1 MISEAMGKIL
11 GMVLAYGVSGLGLF
25 LAYVNY
31 RKRILKAEKVM
42 TRTAWAVVAL
52 IVLGVAGGALVV
64 AHLAEPPAPESPAD
78 AAAAPAADAEPATA
92 EEPAVPPPAH
102 EDEPSAWPWVG
113 ILVPAVIF
121 LVATWI
127 SAGLYRHF
135 SRTGH

>member
-42 TRTAWAVVAL
+42 TRTAWAVVVV
-52 IVLGVAGGALVV
+52 IVLGVGGGALVV
-64 AHLAEPPAPESPAD
+64 AQLAEPPAPESPAAS
-78 AAAAPAADAEPATA
+78 AAAAEPAPA
-92 EEPAVPPPAH
+92 EETTAPAR
-102 EDEPSAWPWVG
+102 EDAQNAWPWVG

-121 LVATWI
+121 LAATWI
-127 SAGLYRHF
+127 TAGLYRHF
-135 SRTGH
+135 SRPGH